1 MTGASSKMSIP
12 RLRRWLIIGL
22 TVAVVGFTVAVSV
35 LVHRIFDNFGP
46 GVASDLQWKTLRGA
60 QELAA
65 AVDLGLAVQDADA
78 VRLAF
83 GDYRQN
89 EDVVAVVAETAGN
102 VPVASHG
109 AVPAFQ
115 GGPFGGPPST
125 VRQVGELL
133 VAWAP
138 SVIEG
143 SLVGRVSLMVSTR
156 RLVQSRAL
164 LRRLNLGTLLSG
176 IIAWSL
182 GFAFVVFFTRNIAVR
197 DAQLAEYAS
206 GLEKK
211 VSERTTELARIN
223 SGMRL
228 VLDSVE
234 QGLLTI
240 DVAGVMSPE
249 RSAVCDRWFGP
260 AEPGQSFIDVVSL
273 LDPDVADWL
282 CLGLGEL
289 RDDALPLELLL
300 AQLPARMRLGTRT
313 LRLAYQPIY
322 RATAPVPA
330 PGDATTPDRLLVVLT
345 DITEELARER
355 LERDS
360 RETIRVFECLASD
373 RHGFVQFLEEGD
385 ALIAS
390 LMHQGDQASAD
401 AREVENRVVHTI
413 KGNASIHGVDS
424 VAELCHEL
432 EAKLRDEG
440 RAMTDDERRSLVG
453 AWEHLHDLV
462 TPFMGEHRAAVEL
475 TEDEHRSL
483 VAAIRAGASRDDLLD
498 VVMAWTREP
507 VSLRFQRLAEKVQ
520 YLAKRLGK
528 PPLLIHH
535 VDHGVRLDSARWGGF
550 WAAWVHALNNIVDH
564 GIEPPAVRRAA
575 GKPEAGQI
583 WLEAR
588 WVEQDL
594 AITIRD
600 DGQGID
606 WDGLAARAA
615 ASGLPHETNVERMEA
630 LFAEGISSRDA
641 ASLTSGRGTGMG
653 ALREAAR
660 SLGGNLVVTSRR
672 GEGTELTFRFPREAR
687 AGFERAA

>member
-1 MTGASSKMSIP
+1 
-12 RLRRWLIIGL
+12 
-22 TVAVVGFTVAVSV
+22 
-35 LVHRIFDNFGP
+35 
-46 GVASDLQWKTLRGA
+46 
-60 QELAA
+60 
-65 AVDLGLAVQDADA
+65 
-78 VRLAF
+78 
-83 GDYRQN
+83 
-89 EDVVAVVAETAGN
+89 
-102 VPVASHG
+102 
-109 AVPAFQ
+109 
-115 GGPFGGPPST
+115 
-125 VRQVGELL
+125 
-133 VAWAP
+133 
-138 SVIEG
+138 
-143 SLVGRVSLMVSTR
+143 MVSTK

-164 LRRLNLGTLLSG
+164 LRRLNLGTLFSG
-176 IIAWSL
+176 IITWSL
-182 GFAFVVFFTRNIAVR
+182 GFAFVVFFTRSIAVR

-240 DVAGVMSPE
+240 DLAGVMSPE

-260 AEPGQSFIDVVSL
+260 AGPGQSFMNVVSL
-273 LDPDVADWL
+273 LDPDAAGWL
-282 CLGLGEL
+282 RLGLEEI

-300 AQLPARMRLGTRT
+300 AQLPARLSLGSRT
-313 LRLAYQPIY
+313 LRLAYRPIY
-322 RATAPVPA
+322 RATAPVPSPA
-330 PGDATTPDRLLVVLT
+330 PGAAATPDRLLVVLT

-360 RETIRVFECLASD
+360 RETIRVFERIASD

-390 LMHQGDQASAD
+390 LVHKGDRSNAD
-401 AREVENRVVHTI
+401 AREIENRVVHTI
-413 KGNASIHGVDS
+413 KGNSSIHGVDS
-424 VAELCHEL
+424 VADLCHEL

-453 AWEHLHDLV
+453 GWEHLHALV
-462 TPFMGEHRAAVEL
+462 EPFLGEHRAAVEL
-475 TEDEHRSL
+475 SEDEHRSL
-483 VAAIRAGASRDDLLD
+483 VAAIRAGASREDLLQ
-498 VVMAWTREP
+498 VVVAWTREP
-507 VSLRFQRLAEKVQ
+507 VSARFQRLAEKAQ

-535 VDHGVRLDSARWGGF
+535 IDNGVRLDSARWGGF

-575 GKPEAGQI
+575 GKPESGQI
-583 WLEAR
+583 WLEAG
-588 WVEQDL
+588 WADEEL

-606 WDGLAARAA
+606 WNTLAARAA
-615 ASGLPHETNVERMEA
+615 ASGVPHETNVERMEV

-660 SLGGNLVVTSRR
+660 SLGGSLTVTSSR
-672 GEGTELTFRFPREAR
+672 GEGTVLTFRFPREAR
-687 AGFERAA
+687 VGFDRAA